1 MCYSRV
7 STHESVVVVVGRSP
21 FAEVCPM
28 VHVSAGC
35 VTVSEAERT
44 ELVTFCLLQ
53 LSEVIVSERS
63 FVDPFVAILFPRKLV
78 GAVQTCIIYRIRL
91 M

>member
-7 STHESVVVVVGRSP
+7 STHESVVVVAGRSP

-44 ELVTFCLLQ
+44 ELVTF
-53 LSEVIVSERS
+53 VYYN
-63 FVDPFVAILFPRKLV
+63 LV
-78 GAVQTCIIYRIRL
+78 K
-91 M
+91 